1 MKLLIKLLI
10 FNNAKPYLLGYVI
23 NHTTHISE
31 EWQYNFAKET
41 GSGTMIIV
49 RFVPLVIDH
58 NQGYKSLPR

>member
-1 MKLLIKLLI
+1 MKLLTKLLI

-41 GSGTMIIV
+41 GSGTMIIG
-49 RFVPLVIDH
+49 RFFNV
-58 NQGYKSLPR
+58 QK